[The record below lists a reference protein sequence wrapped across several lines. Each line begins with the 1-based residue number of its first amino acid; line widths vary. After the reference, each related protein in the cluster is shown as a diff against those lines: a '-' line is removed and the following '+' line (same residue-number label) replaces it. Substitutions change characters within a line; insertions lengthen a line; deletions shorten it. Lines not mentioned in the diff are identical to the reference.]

1 MPVGHAFATG
11 ALRRSRWRLV
21 FAAVA
26 TAVAMV
32 GLPTA
37 AASAAPVLK
46 PGFNIGTFAD
56 LTSVNPCGTHPY
68 ISNVNYRTHQVAAA
82 NLAVVKVPPDGRI
95 CFSSFVPTD
104 LVIDLAGWYL
114 A

>member
-11 ALRRSRWRLV
+11 ALRRPRWRLV

-32 GLPTA
+32 GLPTT

-56 LTSVNPCGTHPY
+56 LTSVMGG
-68 ISNVNYRTHQVAAA
+68 A
-82 NLAVVKVPPDGRI
+82 NLTNFAYLPGGKVLAVGKTGFIAVGPPPG
-95 CFSSFVPTD
+95 T
-104 LVIDLAGWYL
+104 AGAYVRL
-114 A
+114 TVNGTPASPLPV